1 MFGRILAIAALL
13 LAVLIAP
20 SHSFAQGKRVAL
32 VVGNSEYKHTPR
44 LENPKNDAVD
54 MAGVLKSLRFDVIEG
69 RDLDKGAM
77 DRKLR
82 DFSHALHNAHTGL
95 FFYAGHGLQV
105 NGQNYLVPIDA
116 ELGTAAAIDFELV
129 PLDLVQRTM
138 ERESSTNILLVDACR
153 DNPLARNLARALG
166 TRSAQ
171 IGRGFAPVESGEGTL
186 IGFSTQPGNVALD
199 GSGRNSPYAAA
210 LLKHITTVGDD
221 LPTVLINVRNDVMQ
235 ATGRR
240 QVPWEHSAMTARF
253 YFIPPRTTEQ
263 QVELSFWTSVRDSGN
278 SAVIRTYLDRYPN
291 GEFAPIARALIEQR
305 EQQLKAETMARRE
318 EERRREDERRAA
330 EAKVAQG
337 DTGAPEAAVHPQNEK
352 PRVVAL
358 GPFDGIWRVDFEN
371 NAHCRDKGRTTT
383 WAIRNSMLATGGG
396 HRGSVDSTGRLRA
409 EYPCP
414 LYPTETC
421 TLQARME
428 TNRGAGTFRGTRN
441 CGGKFTM
448 TRQ

>member
-1 MFGRILAIAALL
+1 MFGRFLAIAAVP

-20 SHSFAQGKRVAL
+20 GYSFAQGKRVAL
-32 VVGNSEYKHTPR
+32 VVGNSEYTNTPR
-44 LENPKNDAVD
+44 LENPKNDAADV
-54 MAGVLKSLRFDVIEG
+54 AGVLNSLGFEVIEG

-82 DFSHALHNAHTGL
+82 DFSHALHDAHTGL
-95 FFYAGHGLQV
+95 FFYAGHGLQA

-116 ELGTAAAIDFELV
+116 ELRTASAIDFELV

-138 ERESSTNILLVDACR
+138 ERASSTNILLVDACR

-199 GSGRNSPYAAA
+199 GSGRNSPYAGA
-210 LLKHITTVGDD
+210 LLKHITTAGDD

-278 SAVIRTYLDRYPN
+278 SAVIKTYLDRYPN
-291 GEFAPIARALIEQR
+291 GEFAPIARALIEQQ
-305 EQQLKAETMARRE
+305 ELLARRE
-318 EERRREDERRAA
+318 EERRREDERKAA
-330 EAKVAQG
+330 EAKAAQSAA
-337 DTGAPEAAVHPQNEK
+337 TAPEATVAPQNEK
-352 PRVVAL
+352 ARVVAL
-358 GPFDGIWRVDFEN
+358 GPFDGTWRAAFVN

-383 WAIRNSMLATGGG
+383 WAIRNGMLATNAG

-414 LYPTETC
+414 LHPTETC

-428 TNRGAGTFRGTRN
+428 ANRGTGTFQGFGG